1 MNNILIPFKSITSIE
16 YFILISTI
24 IFAFMP
30 LEIVRAEILGEE
42 HFDFYYTIYN
52 PIIISYNGGFS
63 EDEIKNYISLKVPVL
78 PKVYGSLVIGFTIA
92 IISFVCMRI
101 RHSLCSI
108 WFFLIFGYII
118 VVSYLI
124 FFRDYNRTGQ
134 IMFFPEKL
142 ILLIYAF
149 CNLYVG
155 YKKVRGRYKSSQGQN
170 GVGVQAIQRPEK

>member
-1 MNNILIPFKSITSIE
+1 
-16 YFILISTI
+16 
-24 IFAFMP
+24 MP
-30 LEIVRAEILGEE
+30 YKMVRAEIFGDE

-52 PIIISYNGGFS
+52 PLIISYDGGFS
-63 EDEIKNYISLKVPVL
+63 EDEIDNYISQKGPVL

-118 VVSYLI
+118 VVSYLLFSI
-124 FFRDYNRTGQ
+124 DYIDYKRTGQ
-134 IMFFPEKL
+134 IITFFPEKL
-142 ILLIYAF
+142 ITLLYGF

-155 YKKVRGRYKSSQGQN
+155 YKKVVGKFGAKALNPGEPQGQT
-170 GVGVQAIQRPEK
+170 I